1 MVAYE
6 ENSMEQVW
14 YTAAAW
20 VGVAFLASL
29 ISIRLGISVALIEIF
44 LGAVAGNFDAYF
56 ASAIF
61 QSNSWINFLAGFG
74 SIILTFLAGA
84 EIEPETFRKQLIPS
98 LTIGTVAF
106 LSPFLGCMA
115 YAHYVSGWSIQAAQ
129 IAGIALSTTSM
140 AVVYAVMVETRLN
153 ETETGK
159 LILAACFVND
169 LGTVLALG
177 LIFANYD
184 IWLAIFAVITI
195 ITLILLPDI
204 SHMVFAQWGGRV
216 SEPEIKF
223 IFFVLLALG
232 GLAVSARSEAV
243 LPAYLIGIVVAG
255 LFAQNKVIMLR
266 MRSTVFAL
274 LTPFFFIKAGTLVSV
289 SALIVGVGALF
300 AQFGMKMV
308 TKVFAVWPT
317 CRIFR
322 MSSRITNYTTCMMS
336 TGLTFGSI
344 SALYGLNYGY
354 ITQAQ
359 YSILVA
365 AVIGSAVI
373 PTIIGQLFFQPRE
386 TDLKRDSEFSYSGT
400 AENFL
405 HTPEE

>member
-1 MVAYE
+1 
-6 ENSMEQVW
+6 MEQVW

-29 ISIRLGISVALIEIF
+29 ISIRLGISIALIEIL
-44 LGAVAGNFDAYF
+44 LGAVAGNFGTYF
-56 ASAIF
+56 GSAIF
-61 QSNSWINFLAGFG
+61 QPNSWINFLAGFG

-84 EIEPETFRKQLIPS
+84 EIEPETFRKQLVPS

-115 YAHYVSGWSIQAAQ
+115 YAHYISGWSIQASQ

-140 AVVYAVMVETRLN
+140 AVVYAVMVETGLN

-177 LIFANYD
+177 LIFADYD
-184 IWLAIFAVITI
+184 IWLAIFAAITI
-195 ITLILLPDI
+195 ITLVLLPDI
-204 SHMVFAQWGGRV
+204 SRMVFAQWGGRV

-223 IFFVLLALG
+223 IFLILLALG
-232 GLAVSARSEAV
+232 GLAVSAKSEAV
-243 LPAYLIGIVVAG
+243 LPAYLIGIVVAD
-255 LFAQNKVIMLR
+255 LFAQNKVIMFR

-274 LTPFFFIKAGTLVSV
+274 LTPFFFIKAGTLVSF
-289 SALIVGVGALF
+289 SALIVGVGELV
-300 AQFGMKMV
+300 AQFGMKMI

-317 CRIFR
+317 CLFFKMPPRV
-322 MSSRITNYTTCMMS
+322 TNYTTCMMS

-373 PTIIGQLFFQPRE
+373 PTIIGQIFFQPRE
-386 TDLKRDSEFSYSGT
+386 VDLRMEPEPAYNGS
-400 AENFL
+400 AEHLL
-405 HTPEE
+405 HHPEE

>member
-1 MVAYE
+1 M
-6 ENSMEQVW
+6 
-14 YTAAAW
+14 
-20 VGVAFLASL
+20 
-29 ISIRLGISVALIEIF
+29 
-44 LGAVAGNFDAYF
+44 
-56 ASAIF
+56 
-61 QSNSWINFLAGFG
+61 
-74 SIILTFLAGA
+74 
-84 EIEPETFRKQLIPS
+84 
-98 LTIGTVAF
+98 
-106 LSPFLGCMA
+106 
-115 YAHYVSGWSIQAAQ
+115 
-129 IAGIALSTTSM
+129 
-140 AVVYAVMVETRLN
+140 
-153 ETETGK
+153 
-159 LILAACFVND
+159 
-169 LGTVLALG
+169 G

-184 IWLAIFAVITI
+184 IWLAIFAAITI

-204 SHMVFAQWGGRV
+204 SRMVFAQWGGRV

-223 IFFVLLALG
+223 IFLVLLALG

-266 MRSTVFAL
+266 MRSTVFVL
-274 LTPFFFIKAGTLVSV
+274 LTPFFFIKAGTLVSA
-289 SALIVGVGALF
+289 SALIVGMGALF

-322 MSSRITNYTTCMMS
+322 MPTRISNYTTCMMS

-354 ITQAQ
+354 ITRAQ

-373 PTIIGQLFFQPRE
+373 PTIIGQVFFQPRE
-386 TDLKRDSEFSYSGT
+386 ADLKRDSEYSYSGT

>member
-1 MVAYE
+1 
-6 ENSMEQVW
+6 MEQVW